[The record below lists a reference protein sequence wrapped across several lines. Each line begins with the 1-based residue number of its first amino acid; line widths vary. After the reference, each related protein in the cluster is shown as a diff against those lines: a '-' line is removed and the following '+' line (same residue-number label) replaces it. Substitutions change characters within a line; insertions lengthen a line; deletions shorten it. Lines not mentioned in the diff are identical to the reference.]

1 MRDKKK
7 LVLLLICLIVI
18 TIICVT
24 IMIILKKAKT
34 PNYEEHLVDD
44 PIEIKEE
51 FIEVNNNSY
60 FYTIKGIMNDFIS
73 YVKQVNGDQYLNL
86 EKLNM
91 TENEAKSRLQQE
103 GIKTIKELLDEQYTS
118 DISISNESLIQYLS
132 QYKQKGNCKENV
144 YYSFRIED
152 MLIKDLNESIQLVL
166 VKAQLTNKDFDVLI
180 KLDNKNKLYSI
191 FLQDYIEKYNYDKN
205 MKKEDIKINDTEIAS
220 NAYNEYKTII
230 AEEEYVSI
238 QLFNEFKNYILN
250 DSKTAYDLINEEY
263 REKKYG
269 SYENFANYIEQNRE
283 ELENIQIKMY
293 NKEEINGKT
302 EYICLDEKGK
312 YYIFTKENTVNYNV
326 ILDTYTIDL
335 PEFLEKYNSNKGEIK
350 VGLNLQKIFDAIKD
364 EDYGYVYSKLDATFR
379 NNNFKNE
386 EDFVKYAEQNFANR
400 QFKYTDCE
408 ETNDLYIAKVNITSS
423 TGEAT
428 QKEFIMKLQEGTDFV
443 MSFNV
448 N

>member
-1 MRDKKK
+1 MKDKKK

-24 IMIILKKAKT
+24 IMIILKKVKT

-51 FIEVNNNSY
+51 FVEVSNNSY

-103 GIKTIKELLDEQYTS
+103 GIKTIKELLDGQYTS
-118 DISISNESLIQYLS
+118 DISISDESLIQYLS

>member
-1 MRDKKK
+1 MKDKKK

-34 PNYEEHLVDD
+34 SNYEEHLVDD

-118 DISISNESLIQYLS
+118 DISISNESLIQQLS

-180 KLDNKNKLYSI
+180 KLDNTNKLYPIS
-191 FLQDYIEKYNYDKN
+191 LQDYI
-205 MKKEDIKINDTEIAS
+205 
-220 NAYNEYKTII
+220 
-230 AEEEYVSI
+230 
-238 QLFNEFKNYILN
+238 
-250 DSKTAYDLINEEY
+250 
-263 REKKYG
+263 
-269 SYENFANYIEQNRE
+269 
-283 ELENIQIKMY
+283 
-293 NKEEINGKT
+293 
-302 EYICLDEKGK
+302 
-312 YYIFTKENTVNYNV
+312 
-326 ILDTYTIDL
+326 
-335 PEFLEKYNSNKGEIK
+335 
-350 VGLNLQKIFDAIKD
+350 
-364 EDYGYVYSKLDATFR
+364 
-379 NNNFKNE
+379 
-386 EDFVKYAEQNFANR
+386 
-400 QFKYTDCE
+400 
-408 ETNDLYIAKVNITSS
+408 
-423 TGEAT
+423 
-428 QKEFIMKLQEGTDFV
+428 
-443 MSFNV
+443 
-448 N
+448 